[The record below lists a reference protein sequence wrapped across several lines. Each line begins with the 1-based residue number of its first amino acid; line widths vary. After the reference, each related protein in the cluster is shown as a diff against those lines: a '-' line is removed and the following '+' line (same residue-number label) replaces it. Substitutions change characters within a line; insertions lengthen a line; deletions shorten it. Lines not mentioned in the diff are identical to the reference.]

1 VAAYPIPDNEDE
13 RQAALDD
20 QYILDTEPGEDFNRI
35 TRLASQMLGVP
46 IALISLVDRQ
56 RQWFLSRVGLEPRE
70 TPRELAF
77 CAHTIC
83 SDDVLVVSD
92 ATADDRFK
100 DNPLVTG
107 DPHIRFYAG
116 VPLQTRAGFN
126 LGTLCVISPRP
137 RQLAGTEQQLLQDLA
152 GMVTQ
157 YLESRRN
164 SYLCQLTGLQNRRPF
179 QEAGQREFQRA
190 RQSGEAL
197 TLLIF
202 GLNDFQ
208 GFCARFGAPQGD
220 RLLQEMAARLGTRE
234 GESALLGRVTADEF
248 ALLRPGM
255 DSRAGLALAEQ
266 IRADMALDGW
276 LVDGVRHPLAISCGV
291 ASLCDGDGG
300 FKDLFRR
307 AEATLTQARLSGLTP
322 VTPA

>member
-1 VAAYPIPDNEDE
+1 MSSYPIPDNEAE

-70 TPRELAF
+70 TPREVAF

-83 SDDVLVVSD
+83 SDDVMVVSD
-92 ATADDRFK
+92 ATADDRFR

-116 VPLQTRAGFN
+116 VPLQTRSGFN
-126 LGTLCVISPRP
+126 VGTLCVISPQP

-164 SYLCQLTGLQNRRPF
+164 SYLCPLTGLQNRRPF
-179 QEAGQREFQRA
+179 QEAGQRECQRA
-190 RQSGEAL
+190 RQNGDAL

-202 GLNDFQ
+202 GLDDFP

-220 RLLQEMAARLGTRE
+220 RLLQEMAARLLNQV

-248 ALLRPGM
+248 ALLRPGL
-255 DSRAGLALAEQ
+255 DGQEGVALAEQ
-266 IRADMALDGW
+266 IRAALAEGGW
-276 LVDGVRHPLAISCGV
+276 LAEGVRHPLAISCAA
-291 ASLCDGDGG
+291 ASLGDDDSG

-307 AEATLTQARLSGLTP
+307 AEAALSQARLSGT
-322 VTPA
+322 TPA

>member
-1 VAAYPIPDNEDE
+1 MSAYPIPDNETE

-20 QYILDTEPGEDFNRI
+20 QYILDTEPDEDFNRI

-83 SDDVLVVSD
+83 SDDVMVVSD
-92 ATADDRFK
+92 AAADDRFK

-126 LGTLCVISPRP
+126 LGTLCVISREP
-137 RQLAGTEQQLLQDLA
+137 RQLAGTERQLLQDLA

-164 SYLCQLTGLQNRRPF
+164 SYLCPLTGLQNRRPF
-179 QEAGQREFQRA
+179 HEAGQREVQRA
-190 RQSGEAL
+190 RQSGDAL
-197 TLLIF
+197 TLLLF
-202 GLNDFQ
+202 GLD
-208 GFCARFGAPQGD
+208 GFAAFVARFGAPQGD
-220 RLLQEMAARLGTRE
+220 RLLQEMAARLQIQV

-248 ALLRPGM
+248 AMLRPGLDGREAM
-255 DSRAGLALAEQ
+255 ALAEQ
-266 IRADMALDGW
+266 IRAALALDGW
-276 LVDGVRHPLAISCGV
+276 LVDGACHPVAISCGV
-291 ASLCDGDGG
+291 ASLCGDDSG

-307 AEATLTQARLSGLTP
+307 AEAALTQARLSGMAP
-322 VTPA
+322 V

>member
-1 VAAYPIPDNEDE
+1 VSAYPIPDNEAE
-13 RQAALDD
+13 RQAALDE
-20 QYILDTEPGEDFNRI
+20 QFILDTEPDEDFDRI

-56 RQWFLSRVGLEPRE
+56 RQWFLSRVGLETRE

-83 SDDVLVVSD
+83 ADDVLVISD
-92 ATADDRFK
+92 ATADERFK

-116 VPLQTRAGFN
+116 VPLQTRSGFN
-126 LGTLCVISPRP
+126 LGTLCVISREP
-137 RQLAGTEQQLLQDLA
+137 RQLAGSEHQLLKDLA

-164 SYLCQLTGLQNRRPF
+164 SYRCPLTGLQNRRPF
-179 QEAGQREFQRA
+179 HEAGQREFQRA

-197 TLLIF
+197 SLLLF
-202 GLNDFQ
+202 GLDRFPA
-208 GFCARFGAPQGD
+208 FCARFGTVQGD
-220 RLLQEMAARLGTRE
+220 RLLQEIAAGLQAQV
-234 GESALLGRVTADEF
+234 GESTLLGRVTADEF
-248 ALLRPGM
+248 AVLRPGVEGP
-255 DSRAGLALAEQ
+255 AATALAER
-266 IRADMALDGW
+266 IRTALTQGGW
-276 LVDGVRHPLAISCGV
+276 LEDGVRHPLAISCGIG
-291 ASLCDGDGG
+291 SLADDDSG

-307 AEATLTQARLSGLTP
+307 TEAALSQARLSGT
-322 VTPA
+322 TAT

>member
-1 VAAYPIPDNEDE
+1 MSAYPIPDNEAE

-20 QYILDTEPGEDFNRI
+20 QFILDREPDEDFNRI

-77 CAHTIC
+77 CAYTIC
-83 SDDVLVVSD
+83 SDDVMVVSD

-126 LGTLCVISPRP
+126 LGTLCVISREP

-152 GMVTQ
+152 GMVSQ

-164 SYLCQLTGLQNRRPF
+164 SYLCPLTGLQNRRPF
-179 QEAGQREFQRA
+179 HEAGQRECQRA
-190 RQSGEAL
+190 RQSGDAL
-197 TLLIF
+197 TLLLF
-202 GLNDFQ
+202 GLD
-208 GFCARFGAPQGD
+208 GFGAFCERFGASQGD
-220 RLLQEMAARLGTRE
+220 RLLQEMASRLRSQV

-248 ALLRPGM
+248 AVLRPGLDNPEGM
-255 DSRAGLALAEQ
+255 ALAEQ
-266 IRADMALDGW
+266 IRAALALDGW
-276 LVDGVRHPLAISCGV
+276 LVDGARHPLAISGGV
-291 ASLCDGDGG
+291 ASLGGDDDG

-307 AEATLTQARLSGLTP
+307 AEAALSQARLSGITP
-322 VTPA
+322 S

>member
-1 VAAYPIPDNEDE
+1 LSAYPIPDNETE

-20 QYILDTEPGEDFNRI
+20 QFILDTEPDEDFNRI

-56 RQWFLSRVGLEPRE
+56 RQWFLSRVGLEAKE

-83 SDDVLVVSD
+83 SDDVMVVSD

-126 LGTLCVISPRP
+126 LGTLCVISREP

-164 SYLCQLTGLQNRRPF
+164 SYLCPLTGLQNRRPF
-179 QEAGQREFQRA
+179 HEAGQREVQRA
-190 RQSGEAL
+190 RQSGDAL
-197 TLLIF
+197 TLLLF
-202 GLNDFQ
+202 GLDGFAA
-208 GFCARFGAPQGD
+208 FCARFGAPQGD
-220 RLLQEMAARLGTRE
+220 RLLQEMAARLRSQV

-255 DSRAGLALAEQ
+255 DSPEGLALAEQ
-266 IRADMALDGW
+266 IRAALVLDGW
-276 LVDGVRHPLAISCGV
+276 LVDGVRHPLAISGGV
-291 ASLCDGDGG
+291 ASLGADDSG

-307 AEATLTQARLSGLTP
+307 AETALSQARLSGMA
-322 VTPA
+322 PA

>member
-1 VAAYPIPDNEDE
+1 MSSYPISDNEAE

-56 RQWFLSRVGLEPRE
+56 RQWFLSRVGLEPKETSRE
-70 TPRELAF
+70 VAF

-83 SDDVLVVSD
+83 SDDVMVVSD
-92 ATADDRFK
+92 ATTDDRFR

-116 VPLQTRAGFN
+116 VPLQTRSGFN
-126 LGTLCVISPRP
+126 VGTLCVISPQP

-152 GMVTQ
+152 GMVSQ

-164 SYLCQLTGLQNRRPF
+164 SYLCPLTGLQNRRPF

-190 RQSGEAL
+190 RQSGDGL
-197 TLLIF
+197 TLLLF
-202 GLNDFQ
+202 GLDGFPA
-208 GFCARFGAPQGD
+208 FCARFGAPQGD
-220 RLLQEMAARLGTRE
+220 RLLQEMATRLLNQL

-248 ALLRPGM
+248 AVLRPGL
-255 DSRAGLALAEQ
+255 DGQEGVALAEQ
-266 IRADMALDGW
+266 IRAALALDGW
-276 LVDGVRHPLAISCGV
+276 LVEGVRHPLAISCGV
-291 ASLCDGDGG
+291 ASLGGDDSG

-307 AEATLTQARLSGLTP
+307 AEAALSQARLSGT
-322 VTPA
+322 TTA

>member
-1 VAAYPIPDNEDE
+1 MAAYPIPDNEAE

-20 QYILDTEPGEDFNRI
+20 QHILDAEPDEDFNRI

-56 RQWFLSRVGLEPRE
+56 RQWFLSRVGLEATE

-83 SDDVLVVSD
+83 SDDVMVVSD

-126 LGTLCVISPRP
+126 LGTLCVISREP

-164 SYLCQLTGLQNRRPF
+164 SYLCPLTGLQNRRPF
-179 QEAGQREFQRA
+179 HEAGQREYQRA
-190 RQSGEAL
+190 RQSGEPL
-197 TLLIF
+197 TLLLF
-202 GLNDFQ
+202 GLDGF
-208 GFCARFGAPQGD
+208 GAFCARFGASQGD
-220 RLLQEMAARLGTRE
+220 RLLQELAGRLRSQV

-248 ALLRPGM
+248 ATLRPGL
-255 DSRAGLALAEQ
+255 DNPEAVALAEQ
-266 IRADMALDGW
+266 IRAALALDGW
-276 LVDGVRHPLAISCGV
+276 LVDGVRHPLAISVGI
-291 ASLCDGDGG
+291 ASPTGDDNG

-307 AEATLTQARLSGLTP
+307 AETALSQVRLSGM
-322 VTPA
+322 TPA

>member
-1 VAAYPIPDNEDE
+1 MSAYPIPDNEAE
-13 RQAALDD
+13 RQAALYD
-20 QYILDTEPGEDFNRI
+20 QYILDTEPDEDFNRI

-46 IALISLVDRQ
+46 IALISMVDRQ

-70 TPRELAF
+70 TPREMAF
-77 CAHTIC
+77 CAYTIC

-126 LGTLCVISPRP
+126 LGTLCVISREP

-164 SYLCQLTGLQNRRPF
+164 SYLCPLTGLQNRRPF
-179 QEAGQREFQRA
+179 HEAGQREFQRA
-190 RQSGEAL
+190 RQSGDGL
-197 TLLIF
+197 TLLLL
-202 GLNDFQ
+202 GLDGFAA
-208 GFCARFGAPQGD
+208 FCARFGAPQGD
-220 RLLQEMAARLGTRE
+220 RLLQEMAARLRTQV

-248 ALLRPGM
+248 AVLRPGLH
-255 DSRAGLALAEQ
+255 GQEGVALAEH
-266 IRADMALDGW
+266 IRAALALDGW
-276 LVDGVRHPLAISCGV
+276 LVEGVRHPLAISCGV
-291 ASLCDGDGG
+291 ASLCGDDSG

-307 AEATLTQARLSGLTP
+307 AEAALSQARLSGM
-322 VTPA
+322 TPA